1 MAKVNAEIAKRL
13 KAMGIKTTKEDDAR
27 KELLA
32 MLKKEGIE
40 GMEDEDTDVLIEMAE
55 SFQEDGDSADA
66 EGEEEVP
73 EETEAESE
81 DEGEE
86 NPSEQEAE
94 EGLAEEAA
102 EEETAEAEESEEEE
116 EPEPEAEEE
125 EESEQEGDEY
135 DQMDRKAL
143 KKVLKDNGIGFKVY
157 KSTTDDEIRNAIR
170 TAMKAREDAG
180 KVKPKKAAKK
190 TTPKA
195 KAVKLNPKANDD
207 DKEVFYKALGKL
219 FPKDKYNYAWVSS
232 AGVTI
237 KAVGKNFNRGLILI
251 ENASVQPDKS
261 ITCNVYFL
269 TMGKKT
275 DVLDAQDIEYAMS
288 WNNLPFIKH
297 ITLDEVVELVTKLFD
312 NITEG
317 IDKIDK
323 RLGESR
329 KKMEETLKKTA
340 KKSAPKAKKAEPE
353 AEAEEE
359 EEPEAD
365 EETEEEEAHLSQ
377 KKAAVKKTAAKKA
390 VKKAKK

>member
-13 KAMGIKTTKEDDAR
+13 KAMGIKTTNEDDAR

-73 EETEAESE
+73 EETDAESE

-102 EEETAEAEESEEEE
+102 EEEAAEAEEE
-116 EPEPEAEEE
+116 EPEAEAEEE
-125 EESEQEGDEY
+125 EPEREGDEY

-317 IDKIDK
+317 IDKLDK

-340 KKSAPKAKKAEPE
+340 KKSVPKAKKTEPE
-353 AEAEEE
+353 PEAEEE
-359 EEPEAD
+359 EEPEAED
-365 EETEEEEAHLSQ
+365 EEEAPKP
-377 KKAAVKKTAAKKA
+377 KKAVVKKTATKKV

>member
-13 KAMGIKTTKEDDAR
+13 KAMGIKTTNEDDAR

-66 EGEEEVP
+66 DGEEEVP
-73 EETEAESE
+73 EETDAEAE

-102 EEETAEAEESEEEE
+102 EEEAAEAEESEEEE
-116 EPEPEAEEE
+116 EPEPEEEE
-125 EESEQEGDEY
+125 PEQEGDEY

-170 TAMKAREDAG
+170 TAMKAREEAG

-207 DKEVFYKALGKL
+207 DKEIFYKALGKL

-317 IDKIDK
+317 IDKLDK

-340 KKSAPKAKKAEPE
+340 KKSAPKTKKAEPE
-353 AEAEEE
+353 PEAEEE
-359 EEPEAD
+359 EEPEA
-365 EETEEEEAHLSQ
+365 EAEEEAPKP
-377 KKAAVKKTAAKKA
+377 KKAAVKKTATKKV

>member
-13 KAMGIKTTKEDDAR
+13 KAMGIKTTNEDDAR

-102 EEETAEAEESEEEE
+102 EAEEAEEEE
-116 EPEPEAEEE
+116 EPEPEEEE
-125 EESEQEGDEY
+125 PEQEGDEY
-135 DQMDRKAL
+135 DQMDRKSL

-190 TTPKA
+190 TATKA

-317 IDKIDK
+317 IDKLDK

-353 AEAEEE
+353 PEAEEE
-359 EEPEAD
+359 EEPED
-365 EETEEEEAHLSQ
+365 EDEKEAPKP
-377 KKAAVKKTAAKKA
+377 KKAAAKKTTTKKV

>member
-13 KAMGIKTTKEDDAR
+13 KAMGIKTTNEDDAR

-55 SFQEDGDSADA
+55 SFQEDGDSADT

-73 EETEAESE
+73 EETDAEAE
-81 DEGEE
+81 DEE

-102 EEETAEAEESEEEE
+102 EEEAAEAEETEEEE

-125 EESEQEGDEY
+125 EPEQEGDEY

-190 TTPKA
+190 TAPKA

-317 IDKIDK
+317 IDKLDK

-340 KKSAPKAKKAEPE
+340 KKSAPKAKKAEAE

-359 EEPEAD
+359 EEPEVED
-365 EETEEEEAHLSQ
+365 EKEAPKP
-377 KKAAVKKTAAKKA
+377 KKAAVKKTATKKV

>member
-73 EETEAESE
+73 EETEAEGE

-102 EEETAEAEESEEEE
+102 EEEAAEAEETEEEE

-125 EESEQEGDEY
+125 EPEQEGDEY

-190 TTPKA
+190 TAPKA

-317 IDKIDK
+317 IDKLDK

-365 EETEEEEAHLSQ
+365 EETEEEEAPKP

>member
-66 EGEEEVP
+66 DGEEEVP

-102 EEETAEAEESEEEE
+102 EEEAA
-116 EPEPEAEEE
+116 EAEEE
-125 EESEQEGDEY
+125 EPEQEGDEY

-297 ITLDEVVELVTKLFD
+297 ITLDEAVELVTKLFD

-317 IDKIDK
+317 IDKLDK

-353 AEAEEE
+353 PEVEEE
-359 EEPEAD
+359 EESEAD
-365 EETEEEEAHLSQ
+365 EETEEEEAPKP

>member
-13 KAMGIKTTKEDDAR
+13 KAMGIKTTNEDDAR

-102 EEETAEAEESEEEE
+102 EEEAAEAEETEEEEEE

-125 EESEQEGDEY
+125 EPEQEGDEY

-190 TTPKA
+190 TAPKA

-317 IDKIDK
+317 IDKLDK

-340 KKSAPKAKKAEPE
+340 KKSTLKAKKSEPE
-353 AEAEEE
+353 DEAEEE
-359 EEPEAD
+359 EEPED
-365 EETEEEEAHLSQ
+365 EDEKEVPKP
-377 KKAAVKKTAAKKA
+377 KKAAVKKTATKKV

>member
-13 KAMGIKTTKEDDAR
+13 KAMGIKTTNEDDAR

-102 EEETAEAEESEEEE
+102 EEEAAEAEESEEEE

-125 EESEQEGDEY
+125 EPEQEGDEY

-261 ITCNVYFL
+261 ITCNLYFL

-317 IDKIDK
+317 IDKLDK

-353 AEAEEE
+353 FEAEEE
-359 EEPEAD
+359 EEPEAE
-365 EETEEEEAHLSQ
+365 EETEEEEAPKP

>member
-13 KAMGIKTTKEDDAR
+13 KAMGIKTANEDDAR

-55 SFQEDGDSADA
+55 SFQEDGDSADD
-66 EGEEEVP
+66 EGEEVP
-73 EETEAESE
+73 EETDAEAE

-102 EEETAEAEESEEEE
+102 EEEAAEAEETEE
-116 EPEPEAEEE
+116 EPEPEEEE
-125 EESEQEGDEY
+125 PEQEGDEY

-190 TTPKA
+190 TATKA

-317 IDKIDK
+317 IDKLDK

-353 AEAEEE
+353 PEAEEE
-359 EEPEAD
+359 EEPDDEDEKEAPKP
-365 EETEEEEAHLSQ
+365 
-377 KKAAVKKTAAKKA
+377 KKAAVKKTATKKV

>member
-66 EGEEEVP
+66 DGEEEVP

-116 EPEPEAEEE
+116 EEEPEPEAEEE
-125 EESEQEGDEY
+125 EPEQEGDEY

-190 TTPKA
+190 TAPKA

-297 ITLDEVVELVTKLFD
+297 ITLDEAVELVTKLFD

-317 IDKIDK
+317 IDKLDK

-353 AEAEEE
+353 PEVEEE
-359 EEPEAD
+359 EEPEAE
-365 EETEEEEAHLSQ
+365 EETEEEEAPKP

>member
-13 KAMGIKTTKEDDAR
+13 KAMGIKTTNEDDAR

-102 EEETAEAEESEEEE
+102 EEEAAEAEETEEEEEE

-125 EESEQEGDEY
+125 EPEQEGDEY

-190 TTPKA
+190 TAPKA

-317 IDKIDK
+317 IDKLDK

-340 KKSAPKAKKAEPE
+340 KKSALKAKKSEPE
-353 AEAEEE
+353 DEAEEE
-359 EEPEAD
+359 EEPED
-365 EETEEEEAHLSQ
+365 EDEKEVPKP
-377 KKAAVKKTAAKKA
+377 KKAAVKKTATKKV

>member
-13 KAMGIKTTKEDDAR
+13 KAMGIKTTNEDDAR

-55 SFQEDGDSADA
+55 SFQEDGDSDNA

-73 EETEAESE
+73 EETDAESE

-102 EEETAEAEESEEEE
+102 EEEAAEAEESEEEE
-116 EPEPEAEEE
+116 KPESEEE
-125 EESEQEGDEY
+125 EPEQEGDEY

-170 TAMKAREDAG
+170 TAMKAREEAG

-317 IDKIDK
+317 IDKLDK

-340 KKSAPKAKKAEPE
+340 KKSAPKTKKAEPE
-353 AEAEEE
+353 PEAEEE
-359 EEPEAD
+359 EEPEA
-365 EETEEEEAHLSQ
+365 EAEEEAPKP
-377 KKAAVKKTAAKKA
+377 KKAAVKKTATKKV